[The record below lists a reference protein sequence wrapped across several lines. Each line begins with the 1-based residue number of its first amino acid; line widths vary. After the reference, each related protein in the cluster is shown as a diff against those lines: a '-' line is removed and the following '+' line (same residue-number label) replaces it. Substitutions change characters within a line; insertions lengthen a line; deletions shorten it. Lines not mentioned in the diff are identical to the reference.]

1 MYCIKH
7 VNILM
12 YNPTAKNYH
21 LLAMSIDH
29 IDQQWITSYAYFHKH
44 KGTILKSETNR
55 ARKTY
60 LAQVRILRA
69 DGGWPS
75 PSMSS
80 WRYTLQKPKVAIRV
94 STVPWEVHSTASRQ
108 QRNVLSQRM
117 TLQDAC
123 PSRGRHFLSLSP
135 QLSPASRWAH
145 PVPGL
150 WIYI

>member
-1 MYCIKH
+1 
-7 VNILM
+7 M

-44 KGTILKSETNR
+44 IGTSLKSETNR

-69 DGGWPS
+69 HQGWPS

-80 WRYTLQKPKVAIRV
+80 WLYCLQKPKVAIRV

-108 QRNVLSQRM
+108 QRNVLSQRT

-123 PSRGRHFLSLSP
+123 PFGAPTLPQPVSSAFAHFQVGPPCSS
-135 QLSPASRWAH
+135 
-145 PVPGL
+145 GL